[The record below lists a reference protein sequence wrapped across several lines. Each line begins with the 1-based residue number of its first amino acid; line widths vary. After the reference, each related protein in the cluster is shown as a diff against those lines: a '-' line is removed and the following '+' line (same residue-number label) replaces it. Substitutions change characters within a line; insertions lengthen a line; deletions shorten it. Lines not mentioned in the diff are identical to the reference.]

1 MTVMTLSWLRED
13 AGSIGGLNCAEKG
26 NGTHNIMERK
36 SAIAGSSVRLLQ
48 AFAEAAKSGSFARAA
63 RELGLSASAV
73 TKSVQRLEAQVNLR
87 LFQRTTRRVALT
99 QEGEAFY
106 QHCRRVL
113 DDLAELA
120 LLAAGTASVPS
131 GVLRINV
138 PVTYGKKV
146 ILPTL
151 AQLARRHPD
160 FRFEVQL
167 SDQFV
172 DLIGAGL
179 DAVVRIGEIA
189 DRRLVARRV
198 DEQGLGVY
206 ASPDYL
212 RRRARPGKPSDISAH
227 DCVVFQM
234 LTTRRLRPWAFQ
246 QKGRRITVTPPATR
260 MIDDGEG
267 LVSAACAGLGLVQVP
282 DLMAED
288 AVRAGLLE
296 EVLRNCR
303 LQPEPIS
310 VVFPTQRHMPMRLRV
325 FIDALL
331 ERHARPRGPAR
342 RSA

>member
-1 MTVMTLSWLRED
+1 M
-13 AGSIGGLNCAEKG
+13 EK
-26 NGTHNIMERK
+26 K
-36 SAIAGSSVRLLQ
+36 SVIAGSSVRLLQ
-48 AFAEAAKSGSFARAA
+48 AFAEAAKTGSFARAA

-87 LFQRTTRRVALT
+87 LFHRTTRRVTLT
-99 QEGEAFY
+99 QEGEALY

-113 DDLAELA
+113 DDLAELS

-151 AQLARRHPD
+151 AALARRHD
-160 FRFEVQL
+160 ELRFEVQL

-172 DLIGAGL
+172 DVIGAGL
-179 DAVVRIGEIA
+179 DAVVRVGEMA

-198 DEQGLGVY
+198 DEQGIAVY
-206 ASPDYL
+206 ASPEYL
-212 RRRARPGKPSDISAH
+212 RRKGRPRKPADIAAH

-234 LTTRRLRPWAFQ
+234 LTTRRVRPWAFQ
-246 QKGRRITVTPPATR
+246 QRGRRVTVTPAPVR
-260 MIDDGEG
+260 IVDDGEG

-282 DLMAED
+282 DIMAED

-296 EVLRNCR
+296 EVLTNYR
-303 LQPEPIS
+303 LRPEPIS

-331 ERHARPRGPAR
+331 ERRGPAR